1 MSSSKKW
8 FVIINPTSGNG
19 KAKKYWPKIQ
29 RLLISNGFN
38 FEFQFTKSGNDNIEL
53 VHTAVN
59 QGFNNIIC
67 VGGDGTIHN
76 TVNGIMSQKTVA
88 SSSINVGIIPIGTGN
103 DWVKTHAIPK
113 HIKKAISII
122 KNEKI
127 ISQDIG
133 KIEFLDSQKPPV
145 FFNNLAGVGFDG
157 YVVSKVG
164 KYKHFGA
171 LAYLIGAVLGLF
183 SFKNFKV
190 DVVANSQRIP
200 TKSLMVLIGLCKYSG
215 GGMQL
220 TEYTNATNGLFDIS
234 IAKNFSKLDILKNLV
249 KLFNGSIVKLKK
261 VETLKTNTVTIS
273 CKSKLNIPFIQADGE
288 LIGTGDIKAS
298 IVPKAFSFYI
308 K

>member
-1 MSSSKKW
+1 MSSSIKW

-190 DVVANSQRIP
+190 DVIANSQRIT

-298 IVPKAFSFYI
+298 IVPKAFSFYT

>member
-29 RLLISNGFN
+29 RLLISNGFS
-38 FEFQFTKSGNDNIEL
+38 FEFQFTKSGNHNIEL
-53 VHTAVN
+53 IHIAVN

-76 TVNGIMSQKTVA
+76 TVNGIVSQKTVA

-171 LAYLIGAVLGLF
+171 LAYLIGAILGLF
-183 SFKNFKV
+183 SFKNFEV
-190 DVVANSQRIP
+190 DVVANSQRIT

-220 TEYTNATNGLFDIS
+220 TEFTNATNGLLDIS
-234 IAKNFSKLDILKNLV
+234 IAKNFSKLDILKNLA

-261 VETLKTNTVTIS
+261 VETLKTNTVTIT
-273 CKSKLNIPFIQADGE
+273 CKSKSNIPFIQADGE

-298 IVPKAFSFYI
+298 IVPKAFSFYT

>member
-59 QGFNNIIC
+59 QGFKSIIC
-67 VGGDGTIHN
+67 IGGDGTIHN
-76 TVNGIMSQKTVA
+76 TVNGIVSQKTVA

-113 HIKKAISII
+113 HLKKAISII
-122 KNEKI
+122 KNGKTT
-127 ISQDIG
+127 SQDIG

-190 DVVANSQRIP
+190 DVVVNSQRIT